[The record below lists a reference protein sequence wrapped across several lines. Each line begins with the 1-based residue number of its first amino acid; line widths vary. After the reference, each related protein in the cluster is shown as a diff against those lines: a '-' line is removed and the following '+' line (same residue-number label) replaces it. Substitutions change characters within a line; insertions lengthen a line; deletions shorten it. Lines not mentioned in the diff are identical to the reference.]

1 MRSGR
6 NVVIENDGPSLA
18 KVDPEVRAHLEAYAE
33 RLGLS
38 LDNVLIT
45 TRRSEFERWVERQI
59 GASIGGAYVYLPL
72 KQRHAI
78 LINLAR
84 INHDNPRAV
93 ELVVAEELIHMR
105 DHIDGDRRRH
115 AKHGY
120 DRIARRIADLTGA
133 TLEEIR
139 TCTLP
144 AKRRPA
150 KYHYACPG
158 CGTRVARR
166 KRGTWSC
173 GRCSPVFDRRFVLQF
188 VGEIAQEAEG
198 SEIARSI

>member
-1 MRSGR
+1 MRRGR
-6 NVVIENDGPSLA
+6 NEVVENNGSSLA
-18 KVDPEVRAHLEAYAE
+18 KVDPEVRAHLEVYAE

-38 LDNVLIT
+38 LHNVLIA
-45 TRRSEFERWVERQI
+45 TRRTEFEMWVERRI
-59 GASIGGAYVYLPL
+59 GANIGGAYVYIPL

-84 INHDNPRAV
+84 INYANPRAV

-120 DRIARRIADLTGA
+120 DRIARRVADLTGT

-144 AKRRPA
+144 AKRRQV

-158 CGTRVARR
+158 CGTRIARR

-198 SEIARSI
+198 SEIAHSI